1 MRCTGA
7 DRGIEH
13 EWDDIGFPRSKPIP
27 ASFLGTTAAVTR
39 SPDRTGRNPARP
51 RVDFD
56 LDGSAAIA
64 IHAELDPASLVSSE
78 VVATPQN
85 AKSKI
90 VAGLLAIFLG
100 GLGIHKF
107 CLGYH
112 GAGIL
117 FLALRLVAFISACTI
132 IGALVAIPLGM
143 VIGIIALIEGIIS
156 LTKFDEDFHQ
166 TYVVKQRMFF

>member
-1 MRCTGA
+1 MNGTILDSAVQTNSGVISGDDGGRYSFTGQDWQEPGA
-7 DRGIEH
+7 PTRGM
-13 EWDDIGFPRSKPIP
+13 
-27 ASFLGTTAAVTR
+27 
-39 SPDRTGRNPARP
+39 

-64 IHAELDPASLVSSE
+64 IHAEPDPASLVSSE

-90 VAGLLAIFLG
+90 VAGLLAIFLD

-117 FLALRLVAFISACTI
+117 FLALWLVAFISACTI

-143 VIGIIALIEGIIS
+143 VIGIIALIEGIIF
-156 LTKFDEDFHQ
+156 LAKFDEDFHQ